1 MNRRDERIEK
11 DRIAKKE
18 AINSFL
24 ENVDKLHNNVD
35 SIAYPFVSMMC
46 EEENNYINYYVAKH
60 PNCLVYHVSMYKKD
74 YPFNLYRESEYYKEN
89 IPQRH
94 VNRFLEL
101 EKYFD

>member
-35 SIAYPFVSMMC
+35 SIAYPFVSMM
-46 EEENNYINYYVAKH
+46 
-60 PNCLVYHVSMYKKD
+60 
-74 YPFNLYRESEYYKEN
+74 
-89 IPQRH
+89 
-94 VNRFLEL
+94 
-101 EKYFD
+101 